1 MPEHDDDGYPAAIFI
16 LSAAAWTVLWLLW
29 RVFR

>member
-1 MPEHDDDGYPAAIFI
+1 MSEHDYGHPAAIFI